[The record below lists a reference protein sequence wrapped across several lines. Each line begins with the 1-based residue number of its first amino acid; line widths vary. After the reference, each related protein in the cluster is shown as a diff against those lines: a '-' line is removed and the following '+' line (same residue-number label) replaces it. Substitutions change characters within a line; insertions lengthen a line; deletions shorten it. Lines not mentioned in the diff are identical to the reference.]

1 MTTLST
7 RGLWLA
13 CTLLLSLITGLT
25 GGVLTYLGGDNPAHA
40 IIAGAATFGGT
51 TGLALLILGF
61 LTPTR
66 DLPSRKR

>member
-1 MTTLST
+1 MTTPST
-7 RGLWLA
+7 RALWLA
-13 CTLLLSLITGLT
+13 WTLLLSLITGLT

-61 LTPTR
+61 LTPPSH
-66 DLPSRKR
+66 LPRRKR